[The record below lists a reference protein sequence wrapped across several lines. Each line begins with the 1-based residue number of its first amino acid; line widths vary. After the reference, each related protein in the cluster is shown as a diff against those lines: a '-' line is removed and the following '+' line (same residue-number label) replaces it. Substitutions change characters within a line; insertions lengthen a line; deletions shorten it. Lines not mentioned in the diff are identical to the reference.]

1 MCKNLEIKETVTKNG
16 LIQVIH
22 SFWCWVTQDQNLLKA
37 CLSTLCTLTANN
49 KLAVNLIAQSNVS
62 AQTANAIT
70 CISSTGS
77 INSNSCSGGGGGC
90 TGLSLL
96 NSIIKTLQKNYL
108 NQSKS
113 IIIIKYLFA
122 FLTNCAQSNECK
134 NIIWKV

>member
-1 MCKNLEIKETVTKNG
+1 MTRQPGQNMSTTTSLKNTIN
-16 LIQVIH
+16 
-22 SFWCWVTQDQNLLKA
+22 
-37 CLSTLCTLTANN
+37 ANN
-49 KLAVNLIAQSNVS
+49 ISGS
-62 AQTANAIT
+62 A
-70 CISSTGS
+70 
-77 INSNSCSGGGGGC
+77 
-90 TGLSLL
+90 GLSLL